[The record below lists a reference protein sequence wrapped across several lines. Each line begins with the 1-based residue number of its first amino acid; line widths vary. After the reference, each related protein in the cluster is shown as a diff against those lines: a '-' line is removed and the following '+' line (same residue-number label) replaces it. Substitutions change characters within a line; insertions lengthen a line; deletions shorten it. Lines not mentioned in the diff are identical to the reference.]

1 MRIAIVND
9 VLMAVEAM
17 RRVLS
22 TVPEYEI
29 VWVAH
34 DGGQAVQKCAQ
45 DTPDLI
51 LMDLLMPV
59 MDGVEVTRRIM
70 KNFPCAILVVTAS
83 VKGNLAKVFEAM
95 GYGAL
100 DVVSTPVLGIQ
111 GNSEASQALL
121 TKIATIGKLIG
132 KSAPSHPL
140 KPTQAPKGLLPTVK
154 YYVPRLVAI
163 GASTGGPKALGTILS
178 HLPGNLRA
186 AIVIIQHVDAQFS
199 QGLVDWLDKQT
210 PLSVK
215 LAKEG
220 SCLEAGKVVVAGTND
235 HLVLKSNLTLAYTPE
250 PRNYP
255 YRPSVDAFF
264 KSLAQYWP
272 RKGTAVLL
280 TGMGRDGAEGLGLLR
295 AQGWYTIAQN
305 QETCVVYGMPK
316 AAVQLDAAGQVLP
329 IEAIAPAII
338 KRLTM

>member
-9 VLMAVEAM
+9 VLMAVEAT

-29 VWVAH
+29 AWVAH
-34 DGGQAVQKCAQ
+34 DGVQAVQKCSQ

-70 KNFPCAILVVTAS
+70 KNCPCAILVVTAS
-83 VKGNLAKVFEAM
+83 VKGNSAKVFEAM

-100 DVVSTPVLGIQ
+100 DVVNTPVLGIK

-121 TKIATIGKLIG
+121 TKISTIAKLIG
-132 KSAPSHPL
+132 KSSSSTPPKS
-140 KPTQAPKGLLPTVK
+140 TQAPKGLLPTVK

-163 GASTGGPKALGTILS
+163 GASTGGPKALETILS
-178 HLPGNLRA
+178 QLPGNLRVA
-186 AIVIIQHVDAQFS
+186 VVIIQHVDVQFA
-199 QGLVDWLDKQT
+199 QGLADWLDKQT

-215 LAKEG
+215 LAEEG
-220 SCLEAGKVVVAGTND
+220 SRLEVGKVVIAGTND
-235 HLVLKSNLTLAYTPE
+235 HLTIKSNLTLAYTPE

-255 YRPSVDAFF
+255 YRPSVDSFF
-264 KSLAQYWP
+264 KSLSQYWP
-272 RKGTAVLL
+272 RKGIAVLL
-280 TGMGRDGAEGLGLLR
+280 TGMGRDGAEGLSLLR
-295 AQGWYTIAQN
+295 TQGWYTIAQN
-305 QETCVVYGMPK
+305 QNTCVVYGMPK
-316 AAVQLDAAGQVLP
+316 AAVQLEAAAQVLP
-329 IEAIAPAII
+329 IDAIAPAII
-338 KRLTM
+338 KKLTF